1 MFKCTTAVI
10 LNYNRNTELQREVYF
25 EHTVVG
31 KSQIKIIEAMYG

>member
-10 LNYNRNTELQREVYF
+10 LNYRNFILT
-25 EHTVVG
+25 HTVVG

>member
-10 LNYNRNTELQREVYF
+10 LNYNKKFILT
-25 EHTVVG
+25 HTVVG